1 VKPNLDSARAAASS
15 LDIDLVLTPG
25 SNSIKLNKQHAIV
38 RAVIQASMENVRA
51 ALLFTNAFPDSSMA
65 TTQVKDC
72 LLTAAKQLDKPGAMD
87 VLNRLLRDEDYLSSI
102 SPLVRHF
109 YSEMTSLMALP
120 SRALEFA

>member
-1 VKPNLDSARAAASS
+1 MKPNLDSARAAASS